1 MRIDENFL
9 SNFLR
14 KVRDGIVDAQAK
26 KLLKDNPEL
35 ARKTKE
41 FHKYNKDYENYLDKF
56 AKERGLKGLK

>member
-26 KLLKDNPEL
+26 KLLRDNPEL
-35 ARKTKE
+35 AKKTKE
-41 FHKYNKDYENYLDKF
+41 YHKFNKEYEDFLDKF
-56 AKERGLKGLK
+56 AKENGLKGLK